1 MLYQNT
7 WLHNMLTELMR
18 PPLDRNS
25 CISCWCQCDIL
36 DLQPSPISTHQTC
49 WARHLLCL
57 WWGVALPRSP
67 SSTHSSSKY
76 VAIFTKSLPTLLFR
90 EFTSNFNSC
99 SITISIVRES
109 FEILEYLSK
118 YSLISFVTSCTH
130 LLCITIFFFFFMWF
144 NHITSQNQREAK
156 LYNQHY
162 EFTKQVW
169 CGRCAICT
177 LPLNNLD
184 AYLRTINRSS

>member
-7 WLHNMLTELMR
+7 WLHNLLTELMR

-25 CISCWCQCDIL
+25 CIFCWCQCDIL
-36 DLQPSPISTHQTC
+36 DLQPSPISTHQEC

-109 FEILEYLSK
+109 LNIFEILEYLSK

-130 LLCITIFFFFFMWF
+130 LLCITISFFF
-144 NHITSQNQREAK
+144 HVIQS
-156 LYNQHY
+156 YH
-162 EFTKQVW
+162 FTKSKERPN
-169 CGRCAICT
+169 CI
-177 LPLNNLD
+177 
-184 AYLRTINRSS
+184 INIMNSPSRFDVADVLFVRSH